1 MDRLANLIDYEN
13 IQDIFQNNLLKYP
26 FYEYKIHYFYLSHH
40 FFMRNF
46 LCFDI
51 NKFFSSFCLVTIIM
65 TVSPYYPPPPP
76 PHVIVSFSCVDIHI
90 PVILVILTVFF
101 SSL

>member
-1 MDRLANLIDYEN
+1 
-13 IQDIFQNNLLKYP
+13 
-26 FYEYKIHYFYLSHH
+26 
-40 FFMRNF
+40 
-46 LCFDI
+46 
-51 NKFFSSFCLVTIIM
+51 M